1 MLWRVFAIR
10 SAKRA
15 AQERADPLHVPQ
27 QTCLNLS
34 GCDPIPYGIR
44 SESQV
49 HWATPATVLLW
60 QPHVRVNQLEIS
72 CILFARLPSY
82 VTNAQ
87 KPRSDRRDA
96 MSSLPSMSD
105 AKLHPALH
113 GRALHVSTSRP
124 AAPSARGADNNESEL
139 IRRVKEGDVEAFHNL
154 VRPYERAIFL
164 AALSLVRNEADAED
178 VAQEAILKAFK
189 NLSSFRQEAKFST
202 WVIQIAINEAKM
214 KLRKDRRHLYESLDE
229 GQQNDEGDYVP
240 KDFAE
245 WREIPLEALE
255 QSELR
260 RALVK
265 ALDSL
270 PEKYRTVLILRDVQ
284 QLSINETAQVLGL
297 SDANVKTRL
306 CRARLQMR
314 DALAPGFDGAWSRGR
329 EYEKVRA
336 F

>member
-1 MLWRVFAIR
+1 
-10 SAKRA
+10 
-15 AQERADPLHVPQ
+15 
-27 QTCLNLS
+27 
-34 GCDPIPYGIR
+34 
-44 SESQV
+44 
-49 HWATPATVLLW
+49 
-60 QPHVRVNQLEIS
+60 
-72 CILFARLPSY
+72 
-82 VTNAQ
+82 
-87 KPRSDRRDA
+87 
-96 MSSLPSMSD
+96 
-105 AKLHPALH
+105 
-113 GRALHVSTSRP
+113 
-124 AAPSARGADNNESEL
+124 
-139 IRRVKEGDVEAFHNL
+139 
-154 VRPYERAIFL
+154 L

-245 WREIPLEALE
+245 WREIPSEALE